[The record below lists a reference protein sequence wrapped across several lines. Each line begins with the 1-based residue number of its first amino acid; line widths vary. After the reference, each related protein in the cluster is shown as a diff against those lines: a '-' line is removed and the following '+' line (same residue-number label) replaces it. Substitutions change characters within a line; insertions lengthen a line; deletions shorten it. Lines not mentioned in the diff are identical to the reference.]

1 MLKVLFETSV
11 LSSGHSS
18 RGIGTYA
25 RLLLEELEKI
35 EDIQIIKSST
45 LTGEEKISYDIVHYP
60 FFDFFK
66 TTLPFN
72 PLTKKIVTIHDV
84 IPLIFPDFYK
94 PGIKGKLRFKKQKLA
109 LKTVSAVITD
119 SQASKNDI
127 VKYLG
132 VSPTKIHVVQL
143 AASSDLEA
151 QDEKTIRKVK
161 KKYAL
166 PKKYILYV
174 GDINYNKNIPQLI
187 KALKYL
193 PEDIKLVCVGR
204 NFVPQDI
211 PEWKWIETQ
220 VALSEVFDRVT
231 FVNTVLTQDMHDLAA
246 IYSGASVYVQPSLYE
261 GFGLP
266 VLEAM
271 RCKTP
276 VVSTQN
282 SSLIEVGGEFAV
294 FTQETAEEMAQT
306 IQSVLDWSKTKRI
319 NWTRSAYKWAS
330 TFSWA
335 KTAQETVAVY
345 KHVTK

>member
-35 EDIQIIKSST
+35 DEVEIIKSST
-45 LTGEEKISYDIVHYP
+45 VTADKKTTYDIVHYP

-66 TTLPFN
+66 TTLPFS
-72 PLTKKIVTIHDV
+72 PLTKKVVTIHDV

-94 PGIKGKLRFKKQKLA
+94 PGIKGKLRLKKQKLA
-109 LKTVSAVITD
+109 LKTVSAIITD

-127 VKYLG
+127 VTYLG
-132 VSPTKIHVVQL
+132 VPAAKIHVVQL
-143 AASSDLEA
+143 AATADLEA
-151 QDEKTIRKVK
+151 QDEKVIRKVK

-166 PKKYILYV
+166 PKKYLLYV

-187 KALKYL
+187 KSLKYL
-193 PEDIKLVCVGR
+193 PKDVHLVCVGR

-220 VALSEVFDRVT
+220 VALSEVYERVT
-231 FVNTVLTQDMHDLAA
+231 FVNTVLTQDLQDLAA
-246 IYSGASVYVQPSLYE
+246 IYSGASVYIQPSLYE

-282 SSLIEVGGEFAV
+282 SSLVEVGGEFVV
-294 FTQETAEEMAQT
+294 FTQETAEAMAQS
-306 IQSVLDWSKTKRI
+306 IQHVLEWSKTKRA

-345 KHVTK
+345 KNVVK